1 MSPHGKRALVTG
13 GSRGIGAAVV
23 ERLAADGAAVAI
35 NYRQDAASAE
45 ALAQRLRADG
55 ATVTTVAG
63 DVGDRD
69 AAARVVDRAAEELGG
84 LDVCVSNA
92 GVEHFAP
99 LAEIGPDDVARVFG
113 VNTFGQLWVTQAAAR
128 HLGDGGRLVLTTS
141 VSARIAVF
149 DHTLYAASKA
159 AVSAMVQNLAPELAR
174 RGITISAVAPSGT
187 DTDMAAHA
195 SAGYVH
201 PALRDA
207 VAPAALM
214 ESMSALGRLATPGEV
229 AGVVAFLAGP
239 DSSYLTGATVP
250 VDGGLM

>member
-1 MSPHGKRALVTG
+1 VSLAGRRALVTG

-35 NYRQDAASAE
+35 NYRSDRASAD
-45 ALAQRLRADG
+45 ALADRLRSRG
-55 ATVTTVAG
+55 ATATTVAG
-63 DVGDRD
+63 DVSDRD
-69 AAARVVDRAAEELGG
+69 AATRVVDHAVEELGG

-99 LAEIGPDDVARVFG
+99 LPSIGPDDVERVFG

-128 HLGDGGRLVLTTS
+128 HLPEGGRLVLTSS

-149 DHTLYAASKA
+149 HHTLYAASKA
-159 AVSAMVQNLAPELAR
+159 AVSAMVANLAPELAR
-174 RGITISAVAPSGT
+174 RGVTINAVAAGGT
-187 DTDMAAHA
+187 DTDMASEA

-207 VAPAALM
+207 VAPEQLM
-214 ESMSALGRLATPGEV
+214 ESMAALGRLARPEEV

-239 DSSYLTGATVP
+239 DSSYLTGATLP